1 MEKLMTS
8 YTVNLPCVVPQ
19 ISDIYDIPK
28 YVNCT
33 ITNVLDD
40 PSGVYTADFTFSS
53 YNDLIAYIR
62 PTCHNEK
69 VLQQFI
75 DEIVIND

>member
-1 MEKLMTS
+1 MTS
-8 YTVNLPCVVPQ
+8 YTINAPCIVPR
-19 ISDIYDIPK
+19 ISDIYDIAK

-33 ITNVLDD
+33 VSNVLDD

-53 YNDLIAYIR
+53 YNDLIAFIR
-62 PTCHNEK
+62 PTCYNEK